1 MMINAPLGGTPGKD
15 CGGFCKFCYFRGVDY
30 DNLDS
35 LSIGCRY
42 CPPHQVGCDH
52 CHEVINDIK
61 NGFRP
66 LSRVL
71 SHLENILRWHEVL
84 GTLDY
89 KNLKVVTASMA
100 DVTSYPQLFEL
111 LTTLK
116 DQGFLVHLGYT
127 SGKCIKDGKTAEKLV
142 SRGTDEINFSLVSMD
157 PEIRRRWMGDR
168 TPEESIK
175 ALQTFCE
182 SVEVNVSTVVIPGV
196 ITEEDLFGTCTKLEE
211 WGIKSFILSRFVNFK
226 KEGLIY
232 NNRPVIMGM
241 KTQPFPEF
249 QELVKMVDDAFP
261 FKVIGSPD
269 TLYKLSKKENR
280 RYLNNLPE
288 VRGEAT
294 IITSQLSCKPLEE
307 IFKVISPDKVNVI
320 GVDKEIGDLITMED
334 LETVDLGMV
343 KEKVIL
349 PGGALVHDRVA
360 RKIFNKDGLKRK
372 VIRGP
377 TSLFYFDVEFLNQ
390 DSNLEHEFLNFNA
403 LIKKINSS

>member
-30 DNLDS
+30 ENLDS

-42 CPPHQVGCDH
+42 CPPNQVGCDH

-71 SHLENILRWHEVL
+71 SHLENILMWHEVL

-127 SGKCIKDGKTAEKLV
+127 SGKCIKDEKTAEKLV
-142 SRGTDEINFSLVSMD
+142 SHGMDEINFSLISMD
-157 PEIRRRWMGDR
+157 PEIRRRWIGDR
-168 TPEESIK
+168 TPEESFK
-175 ALQTFCE
+175 ALQIFCE
-182 SVEVNVSTVVIPGV
+182 SAEVNASTVVIPGV
-196 ITEEDLFGTCTKLEE
+196 IDRGDIFKTCSILEE

-226 KEGLIY
+226 SEGLIY
-232 NNRPVIMGM
+232 NSRPVIDGM
-241 KTQPFPEF
+241 NTQPFHEF
-249 QELVKMVDDAFP
+249 QELVKMVDDEFS

-269 TLYKLSKKENR
+269 TLYELSKKENR
-280 RYLNNLPE
+280 KYLNNLPV

-294 IITSQLSCKPLEE
+294 IITSKLSYKPLEK
-307 IFKVISPDKVNVI
+307 IFKAIAPDRVNVI
-320 GVDKEIGDLITMED
+320 GVDKEIGDLITAED

-343 KEKVIL
+343 RERVIL
-349 PGGALVHDRVA
+349 PGGVLVHDKVA
-360 RKIFNKDGLKRK
+360 RKIFNKDGLKRT

-377 TSLFYFDVEFLNQ
+377 SSLFYFDVEFLDQ
-390 DSNLEHEFLNFNA
+390 DNNLKHEFLNFNS
-403 LIKKINSS
+403 LIEKINYS